1 MFTLFTVGN
10 TALHWSI
17 ALSTWIQGPLALA
30 LRILLKVILLKLS
43 RPDVSSY
50 CVVRS
55 QAREQGLAT
64 MLFCVVAVFF
74 VCNLLALV
82 VNILEVGSTYQMR

>member
-1 MFTLFTVGN
+1 MNVADPKGV
-10 TALHWSI
+10 
-17 ALSTWIQGPLALA
+17 
-30 LRILLKVILLKLS
+30 LRIVLKVIIIKLS
-43 RPDVSSY
+43 RPDVPSH

-74 VCNLLALV
+74 FCNLLALV
-82 VNILEVGSTYQMR
+82 VNILEVGYSAIYVNTQIL

>member
-1 MFTLFTVGN
+1 MNVADPKGV
-10 TALHWSI
+10 
-17 ALSTWIQGPLALA
+17 
-30 LRILLKVILLKLS
+30 LRIVLKVIIIKLS
-43 RPDVSSY
+43 RPDVPSY

-82 VNILEVGSTYQMR
+82 VNILEVGTRKHISKVDLQGESKKSVI